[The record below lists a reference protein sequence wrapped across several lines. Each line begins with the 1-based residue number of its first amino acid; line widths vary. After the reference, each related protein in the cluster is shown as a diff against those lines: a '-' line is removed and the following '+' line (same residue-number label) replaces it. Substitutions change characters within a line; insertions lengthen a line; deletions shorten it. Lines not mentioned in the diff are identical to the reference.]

1 MEVPAYS
8 PKLNMFHW
16 QNIVSRN
23 STTSRYRVSYKI
35 NPFCTLHSRYI
46 HVMNKWRGWLRW
58 VFGHLFCVPDT
69 DGIKQKNKKP
79 WNRTKKI
86 SPEQKKKKSF
96 WSCQHKNQRDGLLS
110 CSHPLPALFHRV
122 HHSLPQAHHGSD
134 KTPTSPP
141 TFHPQHQVARSYPS
155 RRGTA
160 LCSHCQCWS
169 PNNRVTTS
177 LGRTYVGWPIAGCQ
191 ELCST
196 RNYAKVKGAMED
208 KNCVSKMS
216 WSGIRRKQASRMI
229 PGRRRQSRKSNG
241 QDCWG
246 RPR

>member
-1 MEVPAYS
+1 MAAIGVWAFI
-8 PKLNMFHW
+8 L
-16 QNIVSRN
+16 
-23 STTSRYRVSYKI
+23 
-35 NPFCTLHSRYI
+35 CTGH
-46 HVMNKWRGWLRW
+46 RW
-58 VFGHLFCVPDT
+58 H
-69 DGIKQKNKKP
+69 K
-79 WNRTKKI
+79 TK
-86 SPEQKKKKSF
+86 EQKTMK
-96 WSCQHKNQRDGLLS
+96 QNQEDFPWTDHVSTKTKETVLLS
-110 CSHPLPALFHRV
+110 CSHPLPALFHQV

-141 TFHPQHQVARSYPS
+141 TFHPQYQVARSYPS

-191 ELCST
+191 ELCSP

-216 WSGIRRKQASRMI
+216 WSGIRRKQTSRMI

-241 QDCWG
+241 RDCWG

>member
-8 PKLNMFHW
+8 PKLNMFHL

-69 DGIKQKNKKP
+69 DDIKQKNKKP

-96 WSCQHKNQRDGLLS
+96 WSRQHKNQRDGLTQLQS
-110 CSHPLPALFHRV
+110 SLACSIPSSAPLFTA
-122 HHSLPQAHHGSD
+122 G
-134 KTPTSPP
+134 TSWLWQDSN
-141 TFHPQHQVARSYPS
+141 FA
-155 RRGTA
+155 
-160 LCSHCQCWS
+160 
-169 PNNRVTTS
+169 
-177 LGRTYVGWPIAGCQ
+177 TYVPS
-191 ELCST
+191 ST
-196 RNYAKVKGAMED
+196 
-208 KNCVSKMS
+208 S
-216 WSGIRRKQASRMI
+216 SGKIIS
-229 PGRRRQSRKSNG
+229 QS
-241 QDCWG
+241 
-246 RPR
+246 